1 MTADDKY
8 SLLNRS
14 SLTEPIQMQLSQ
26 KQKIFPGFFSAFLK
40 STSYFEHFRQK
51 DDPHAWCISQ
61 NTDSVKRVRSMSNK
75 SRFRWPFKKQY
86 GKRAKTLLKS
96 ERQHLYHIYWS
107 LWKQLSFKKCLLEI
121 CKILRLF
128 VNTLTVDDKYSL
140 LNRDNLTQPI
150 QTQLSQ
156 KQKTFSEFF
165 SPFLRYNFNLE
176 HFRKKRWP
184 S

>member
-1 MTADDKY
+1 
-8 SLLNRS
+8 
-14 SLTEPIQMQLSQ
+14 MQLSQ
-26 KQKIFPGFFSAFLK
+26 KQKNFSGFFSAFLK

-51 DDPHAWCISQ
+51 DDPHSWCISQ
-61 NTDSVKRVRSMSNK
+61 NTDSVKQVGSISNR

-107 LWKQLSFKKCLLEI
+107 LWKQLSFKKCPLEI
-121 CKILRLF
+121 CKLLRLF
-128 VNTLTVDDKYSL
+128 VNTLTADDKYSL

-156 KQKTFSEFF
+156 KKKLFLNFSLEFLKSNLNIEDFQGKDDPHSWCF
-165 SPFLRYNFNLE
+165 SRSTDSV
-176 HFRKKRWP
+176 K
-184 S
+184 